1 MFLEEIDSVWSSAAP
16 RRTPARL
23 RLRNPAGEGAE
34 VAGRRCGGL
43 GQEGM
48 LQKHNIYPSHP
59 AVHERCSVIVR
70 SKERICF
77 SCVCI
82 DPSDVKHLKC

>member
-1 MFLEEIDSVWSSAAP
+1 MFLEEIDSMWSSAAP

-48 LQKHNIYPSHP
+48 LQKKRNIYIHP
-59 AVHERCSVIVR
+59 TKLYMKAAV
-70 SKERICF
+70 
-77 SCVCI
+77 
-82 DPSDVKHLKC
+82 

>member
-1 MFLEEIDSVWSSAAP
+1 MFLEEIDSMWSSAAP

-48 LQKHNIYPSHP
+48 LQKKEIYIYMHPTKLCMKAQCNSVKEGRESVSASVLTRLMSNI
-59 AVHERCSVIVR
+59 
-70 SKERICF
+70 
-77 SCVCI
+77 
-82 DPSDVKHLKC
+82 